1 MKIRIAAAVAV
12 VLALALALAAGAQ
25 AALPKPKTMLIVPG
39 RSIAGLEVGKPE
51 TAVAKA
57 WGPGGCTSG
66 TCSYEGKKGTG
77 ETAVAYLEERQGTP
91 PKIWMVFISA
101 NIADAAKPNF
111 EGPVSKY
118 RTAKGIGL
126 GSSLAEVRR
135 AYKAV
140 KKTGPTTYVLSGPG
154 EAETQFG
161 FGSDGRVINLQ
172 ISAHPGG

>member
-1 MKIRIAAAVAV
+1 MKIRIAAVAAV
-12 VLALALALAAGAQ
+12 VLALALAAGAQ
-25 AALPKPKTMLIVPG
+25 AALPKPKTTLIVPG

-51 TAVAKA
+51 AAVAKA

-66 TCSYEGKKGTG
+66 TCAYEGKKGTG
-77 ETAVAYLEERQGTP
+77 EGAVAYLEERQGTA

-101 NIADAAKPNF
+101 NVADAAKPNF

-135 AYKAV
+135 AYKAA
-140 KKTGPTTYVLSGPG
+140 KKTGPTTYVLKGPG

-161 FGSDGRVINLQ
+161 FGSDGRVVNLQ